1 MALFRSSGRRAGQ
14 ASQGRLTHCATW
26 ARSMST
32 HWRSTLNF
40 VPANGCF
47 RRCADAVA
55 EAAIGFGDRASPF
68 FDVDNSGSPS
78 NRPPATNFSATA
90 CAMPNSEKMRSR
102 KPGSSSNPRWT
113 RCRRRI
119 AVSTRWSD
127 GGLEAVCRCRE
138 DLTSTTTAPTIGR
151 SSQDFR
157 SDAIRTKSSL
167 INGGGQN
174 SCPRSNVFEALG
186 EI

>member
-1 MALFRSSGRRAGQ
+1 MACRPTPEFTAPGWHKRLPAPPRRH
-14 ASQGRLTHCATW
+14 ASADSR
-26 ARSMST
+26 
-32 HWRSTLNF
+32 WRAELADPCL
-40 VPANGCF
+40 PA
-47 RRCADAVA
+47 AAV
-55 EAAIGFGDRASPF
+55 EP
-68 FDVDNSGSPS
+68 DVDNSGSPS